1 MSEQYQEFSSAGA
14 EVLAVVNATQEDAGR
29 DSLALKLPFPF
40 LLDTEHAV
48 FDLYQVESRLVSLGQ
63 RPGLYVID
71 REGVVKY
78 AQVGWQQWEI
88 PGNAEVLGICRQL
101 ALT

>member
-1 MSEQYQEFSSAGA
+1 MLLSSKPAA
-14 EVLAVVNATQEDAGR
+14 AFEDSSCH
-29 DSLALKLPFPF
+29 SLAWLIPRH
-40 LLDTEHAV
+40 TV
-48 FDLYQVESRLVSLGQ
+48 FDLYQVESEILSMGQ

-88 PGNAEVLGICRQL
+88 PGNAEVLEICRKLTL
-101 ALT
+101 A

>member
-1 MSEQYQEFSSAGA
+1 MSDQYQEFRSAGA
-14 EVLAVVNATQEDAGR
+14 EVLAVANATFEQAGR
-29 DSLALKLPFPF
+29 RVRGLKLPFPCMV
-40 LLDTEHAV
+40 DPEHTV
-48 FDLYQVESRLVSLGQ
+48 FDLYQVESEILSMGQ

-88 PGNAEVLGICRQL
+88 PGITEILGICRK
-101 ALT
+101 LTIA

>member
-1 MSEQYQEFSSAGA
+1 M
-14 EVLAVVNATQEDAGR
+14 VNATMEHAGR
-29 DSLALKLPFPF
+29 YVQELNLSFPC
-40 LLDTEHAV
+40 LVDTEHAV
-48 FDLYQVESRLVSLGQ
+48 FDLYQVESRILSLGQ
-63 RPGLYVID
+63 RPGLYVIG
-71 REGVVKY
+71 REGVVRY